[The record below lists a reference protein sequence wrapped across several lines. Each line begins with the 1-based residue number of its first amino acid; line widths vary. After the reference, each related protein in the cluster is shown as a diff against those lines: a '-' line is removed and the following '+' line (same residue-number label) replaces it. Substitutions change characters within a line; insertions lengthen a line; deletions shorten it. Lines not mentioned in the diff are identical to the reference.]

1 MNIVLLDDTLSGL
14 ALVELSFIEMYEVKS
29 IR

>member
-14 ALVELSFIEMYEVKS
+14 PLVELSFMEMYVVKI